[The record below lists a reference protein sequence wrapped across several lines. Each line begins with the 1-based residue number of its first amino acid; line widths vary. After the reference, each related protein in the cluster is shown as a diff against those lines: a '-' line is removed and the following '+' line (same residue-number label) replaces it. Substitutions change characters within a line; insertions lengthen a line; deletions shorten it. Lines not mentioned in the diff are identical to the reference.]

1 MDSGWLARQLGE
13 GRSIESIARE
23 VGLHS
28 STVSYWV
35 EKHGLRSRHAEKHAS
50 RGPINREELADL
62 IEEHLSVRGIAERLG
77 VSSTTVRYWLER
89 YDLRTIRAQRR
100 DLSKLGRS
108 QDLQAVPGVCP
119 KHGDVWLVRRDYGYR
134 CQRCRSEAV
143 TARRQRIKAQ
153 LIDEA
158 GGQCLTCGYAGTPAA
173 LHFHHIDP
181 ATKRFAVSHRGLT
194 RSLDEARSE
203 VARCVLLCANC
214 HAEVEAGARK
224 LPFGD
229 SEPSGVAQTD
239 PG

>member
-143 TARRQRIKAQ
+143 TARRQRNSSTRRAGNASHVATRARRPRFTSTTSTPRRNASPFPT
-153 LIDEA
+153 EA
-158 GGQCLTCGYAGTPAA
+158 
-173 LHFHHIDP
+173 
-181 ATKRFAVSHRGLT
+181 
-194 RSLDEARSE
+194 
-203 VARCVLLCANC
+203 
-214 HAEVEAGARK
+214 
-224 LPFGD
+224 
-229 SEPSGVAQTD
+229 
-239 PG
+239 